1 MEHRT
6 FILGL
11 DCLGPEVIS
20 EGSLAHLPNLRALV
34 AEGLAGPLEST
45 IPPITVPAW
54 SSMMSGRDPG
64 ELGVYGFRNRRSY
77 AYGDLLFATSGMVR
91 FPRLWDHVGR
101 AGGRSIVVG
110 VPQTTPP
117 PPVEGVLVSGFE
129 SQGCDLSDGASYAH
143 PPELAEEIRSAVG
156 AYEFD
161 VASFRDRPR
170 EEVVATAWR
179 MTELRFR
186 LMEHF
191 LATRPWDF
199 AMLCEIAPDRL
210 HHCFWSD
217 HDPSHRRHRP
227 DSPFRGV
234 IRDYYRFVDG
244 WLGRLQER
252 LPPDCAVLVVS
263 DHGAKSMEGGVCIN
277 EVLRQAGWLTLH
289 EEPAEPTALKPEMVD
304 WSRTR
309 AWGEGGYY
317 ARIFLNVRGREPEGV
332 IPFEG
337 RDDARRELSEL
348 LGTLHLP
355 GGPVL
360 ENRVVWPEREYR
372 VVRGLAPDLIV
383 LFAELRWRSLGSLG
397 HGGLWLRGNDTG
409 LDEANHAQDGLYVLR
424 AARAPRGERRRAS
437 ILDVAPTVLDLM
449 GLDAPADLSGR
460 SLVAAQARPAV
471 PLEERTA

>member
-1 MEHRT
+1 
-6 FILGL
+6 
-11 DCLGPEVIS
+11 
-20 EGSLAHLPNLRALV
+20 
-34 AEGLAGPLEST
+34 
-45 IPPITVPAW
+45 
-54 SSMMSGRDPG
+54 
-64 ELGVYGFRNRRSY
+64 
-77 AYGDLLFATSGMVR
+77 
-91 FPRLWDHVGR
+91 
-101 AGGRSIVVG
+101 
-110 VPQTTPP
+110 
-117 PPVEGVLVSGFE
+117 
-129 SQGCDLSDGASYAH
+129 
-143 PPELAEEIRSAVG
+143 
-156 AYEFD
+156 
-161 VASFRDRPR
+161 
-170 EEVVATAWR
+170 
-179 MTELRFR
+179 
-186 LMEHF
+186 
-191 LATRPWDF
+191 
-199 AMLCEIAPDRL
+199 
-210 HHCFWSD
+210 
-217 HDPSHRRHRP
+217 
-227 DSPFRGV
+227 
-234 IRDYYRFVDG
+234 
-244 WLGRLQER
+244 
-252 LPPDCAVLVVS
+252 
-263 DHGAKSMEGGVCIN
+263 
-277 EVLRQAGWLTLH
+277 
-289 EEPAEPTALKPEMVD
+289 MVD